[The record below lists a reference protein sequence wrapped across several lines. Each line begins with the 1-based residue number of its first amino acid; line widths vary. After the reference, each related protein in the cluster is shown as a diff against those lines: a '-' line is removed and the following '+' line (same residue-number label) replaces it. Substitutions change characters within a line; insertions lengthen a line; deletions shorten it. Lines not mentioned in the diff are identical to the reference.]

1 MHEIIPGILEREW
14 SEIERKIELT
24 KSFAKA
30 IHVDLLDG
38 KFAPNTSFLDPAPFA
53 TYASDVFLELHMMVE
68 EPIIYLKRF
77 AIAGFRRFI
86 AQVEMMTDQADFVA
100 EAQRLGE
107 VVLAVDAPTNIDSIR
122 VPYIDLDG
130 FLIMTVKAGFSG
142 QSFLPENL
150 KKAKALRSKTALPI
164 EIDGGV
170 NDTHVKEALAVGVN
184 RFVATSFL
192 FKSDSPENQYKLLQK
207 SCKTIEGYDL

>member
-1 MHEIIPGILEREW
+1 MCDILAGILEQDW
-14 SEIERKIELT
+14 DKIEERIKIVKPFT
-24 KSFAKA
+24 KA

-38 KFAPNTSFLDPAPFA
+38 KFAPNASFLDPAPFA
-53 TYASDVFLELHMMVE
+53 KYASDVFLELHMMVE
-68 EPIIYLKRF
+68 EPIKHLKRF
-77 AIAGFRRFI
+77 AIAGFRRFV

-107 VVLAVDAPTNIDSIR
+107 VVLAVDASTSIDRIR

-130 FLIMTVKAGFSG
+130 LLVMTVKAGFSG
-142 QSFLPENL
+142 QAFMPENL
-150 KKAKALRSKTALPI
+150 EKVKKLRQKTTLPI

-170 NDTHVKEALAVGVN
+170 NDTYLKEALRAGAN

-192 FKSDSPENQYKLLQK
+192 FRSESPAKQYNILKKTCEN
-207 SCKTIEGYDL
+207 SSSNSV

>member
-1 MHEIIPGILEREW
+1 MCDILPGILEKDW
-14 SEIERKIELT
+14 NAIEEKIQIA
-24 KSFAKA
+24 KPFAKA
-30 IHVDLLDG
+30 VHIDLLDG

-53 TYASDVFLELHMMVE
+53 KYASDVFLELHMMVD
-68 EPIIYLKRF
+68 EPIKYLRQF
-77 AIAGFRRFI
+77 AIAGFRRFV

-107 VVLAVDAPTNIDSIR
+107 VVLAIDAPTSIDRIR
-122 VPYIDLDG
+122 VPYIDPDG
-130 FLIMTVKAGFSG
+130 FLVMTVKAGFSG

-150 KKAKALRSKTALPI
+150 KKVKALRSKTTLPI

-170 NDTHVKEALAVGVN
+170 NDKYVKEAFKAGAN

-192 FKSDSPENQYKLLQK
+192 FKSESPEKQYSLLK
-207 SCKTIEGYDL
+207 NTCKD